1 MVADAIVWHE
11 MLMIE
16 THEAIHRGTV
26 VGHVVRLDHAAVVGH
41 CEVVDPFLVD
51 G

>member
-1 MVADAIVWHE
+1 MVADAIMGHK

-16 THEAIHRGTV
+16 THEAVHRGTV
-26 VGHVVRLDHAAVVGH
+26 VGHVVRLDHAAVVSQ
-41 CEVVDPFLVD
+41 CEIVDPFLVD